1 MVLDNLKKTL
11 KHHEGKNKHAGTVSA
26 GHMRPGSARDAPGCD
41 SQTSSVLVS
50 GAAATNY
57 QRRSNLQQHELNLL
71 QRVLGPE
78 VQSQL
83 HWTEIQVS
91 AGLAPGSSE
100 GRICFLA
107 VAQALSHA

>member
-57 QRRSNLQQHELNLL
+57 QRRSDLQQHELNLL

-83 HWTEIQVS
+83 QAEINLLPK
-91 AGLAPGSSE
+91 GLLPSE
-100 GRICFLA
+100 
-107 VAQALSHA
+107 AL